1 MELYELQIE
10 PEELTKD
17 SDYRDMLTSPDLP
30 GLIVLGDT
38 PDEVI
43 AIPPQVASA
52 LISSMKEVGEALPV
66 KILRKLGID
75 LIDFD

>member
-52 LISSMKEVGEALPV
+52 LISSMKE
-66 KILRKLGID
+66 
-75 LIDFD
+75 